1 MLTCLTGFFHSP
13 SSPVSMSEVMLN
25 STTGG
30 AVASWASSG
39 ETTPDVQQAMGV
51 RFYNQV
57 GAGQLTRLGDLVV
70 DAKSVL
76 IAGRDVRLSWVLIG
90 DPMLKMR

>member
-1 MLTCLTGFFHSP
+1 
-13 SSPVSMSEVMLN
+13 
-25 STTGG
+25 
-30 AVASWASSG
+30 
-39 ETTPDVQQAMGV
+39 MGV